1 VCLLQG
7 AVTSEQ
13 QFSFLPRQ
21 PAQQQQL
28 QQLQQQ
34 QQQQPASLQQLS
46 QQPPQSFLDRPALTF
61 QDTGPSA
68 AGVAASSPLAAS
80 FDLFTAA
87 TSGQGP
93 SVGSQG
99 FQRPSAVPTAGPV
112 FDSVPTVPAVTS
124 FEQFR

>member
-21 PAQQQQL
+21 PAQQQQ
-28 QQLQQQ
+28 QL
-34 QQQQPASLQQLS
+34 QQQPASLQQLS
-46 QQPPQSFLDRPALTF
+46 QPPQSFLDRPALTF

-68 AGVAASSPLAAS
+68 AGGVAASSPLAAS